1 MNERIVKL
9 TGQPVSDELN
19 DILKRLAKNE
29 YVSIN
34 EINNTNE
41 VKFAR
46 SNVDYSRPTI
56 QLENRAE
63 LQAHILE
70 KMNSFG
76 SATID
81 EVGKTQYNGIV
92 DKNSRLDIVIG
103 LPASGKSSAIV
114 DTLSEEFHS
123 KIIDND
129 EAKKMIPQY
138 NNGWG
143 AGVVHEESQRI
154 SDESYY
160 IALQKG
166 ENILLPKVG
175 SDYNKLLNYYI
186 NPAIKLGYT
195 VNLHYV
201 ELDRQKALGR
211 MLNRFIEEG
220 RFLDPQLI
228 DKYCNERDGNKI
240 EYTYEKLKKHDQITG
255 YSKWNND
262 VIRGEKPILEESHN
276 LEGNYIKNA
285 RTERE
290 ETNYG
295 ERTEFNQGRDDKLGS
310 QYSRSGRGGNH
321 QDTPSNRDGTFG
333 QKSIN
338 RESERMVSSNTEVLY
353 SSDNTTRYN
362 GSNGRGNMSIAEGNR
377 TGGNRSESHSG
388 RPGGVVSSDQKV
400 LSDINQKKHIQEL
413 KRNGFQPSKDMIS
426 KMQQMDNI
434 SGKYVGLKEI
444 RDIFKGEKS
453 DVSAEC
459 KKIADD
465 IGKGLRAQELTLTP
479 HL

>member
-1 MNERIVKL
+1 MNEQIVKL
-9 TGQPVSDELN
+9 TGQPISEEMK
-19 DILKRLAKNE
+19 DILSRLEKNK
-29 YVSIN
+29 YVSID
-34 EINNTNE
+34 EINDTRE
-41 VKFAR
+41 IKFAR

-56 QLENRAE
+56 QLENRSE

-70 KMNSFG
+70 KMNSLG

-81 EVGKTQYNGIV
+81 ETGKTQYNGIV
-92 DKNSRLDIVIG
+92 DRNSRLDIVIG

-160 IALQKG
+160 MALQKG

-175 SDYNKLLNYYI
+175 SDYNKLVDYYI
-186 NPAIKLGYT
+186 EPAKKLGYT

-240 EYTYEKLKKHDQITG
+240 EHTYEELKKQEHITG

-262 VIRGEKPILEESHN
+262 VKRGEKPILVENHN

-295 ERTEFNQGRDDKLGS
+295 KQTEFNRSRNKKLDS
-310 QYSRSGRGGNH
+310 QYLRSSRGREL
-321 QDTPSNRDGTFG
+321 QDTSSNREGAFG
-333 QKSIN
+333 QESID
-338 RESERMVSSNTEVLY
+338 RKSERMVSSNTEVLY
-353 SSDNTTRYN
+353 SSSNTTRYY
-362 GSNGRGNMSIAEGNR
+362 GSNGRGNMPVEEGNR
-377 TGGNRSESHSG
+377 TGRNRSESHPE
-388 RPGGVVSSDQKV
+388 RPGRVVSSDQKV
-400 LSDINQKKHIQEL
+400 LSDVNQKKHIQEL
-413 KRNGFQPSKDMIS
+413 KQNGFQPSKDMIS

-434 SGKYVGLKEI
+434 SGRYVGLKEI

-465 IGKGLRAQELTLTP
+465 IGKNLRTQELTLTP
-479 HL
+479 HP